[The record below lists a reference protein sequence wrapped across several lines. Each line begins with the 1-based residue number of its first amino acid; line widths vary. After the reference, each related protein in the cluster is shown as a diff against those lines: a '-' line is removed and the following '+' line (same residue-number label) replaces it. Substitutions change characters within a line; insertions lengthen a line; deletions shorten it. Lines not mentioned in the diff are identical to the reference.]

1 MTKRCL
7 GVLPEGATLDD
18 FTFRALSRRPQGDTH
33 DPARHTRRPVHAL
46 WRICA
51 SLSFV
56 SACVYLLQRAWR
68 SRGRDSSIW
77 PRARHID
84 VSKPHAPPARKRG
97 QANDHA
103 AAQVK
108 SARPIAWIPSCLHT
122 RRTPHGGARHR
133 RSPGRLPRRRS
144 RSSVSPA
151 VQNPRI
157 DIDKVEGPHLLYPP
171 VSSRSR
177 LQLSMGYGRFNI
189 SIPIS
194 RQRTRP
200 VVRDNLDPPG
210 DVLNLRQHPP
220 SSRV

>member
-1 MTKRCL
+1 MHFGVSAPPCLLSQRASICYYAL
-7 GVLPEGATLDD
+7 GVLEVWLRSVLLAIGFGQTRPTP
-18 FTFRALSRRPQGDTH
+18 LSVDN
-33 DPARHTRRPVHAL
+33 
-46 WRICA
+46 A
-51 SLSFV
+51 STISLT
-56 SACVYLLQRAWR
+56 QDQKGH
-68 SRGRDSSIW
+68 SRTKQRDSSIW

-133 RSPGRLPRRRS
+133 RSPGQLPRRGS

-157 DIDKVEGPHLLYPP
+157 DVVKVEGPHLLYPP

-177 LQLSMGYGRFNI
+177 LQLSMGHSRFDI
-189 SIPIS
+189 SIPVP
-194 RQRTRP
+194 R
-200 VVRDNLDPPG
+200 
-210 DVLNLRQHPP
+210 
-220 SSRV
+220 